1 MSKLNLKLSYKD
13 SCILKHALRN
23 QLNLKRHAYELAL
36 KELNKYNEEE
46 RKLHESNLKNE
57 IDFVKR
63 YEEEERTYE
72 KITKIIDSY
81 GINKDKNI

>member
-46 RKLHESNLKNE
+46 R
-57 IDFVKR
+57 
-63 YEEEERTYE
+63 TYE

-81 GINKDKNI
+81 EINKDKNI